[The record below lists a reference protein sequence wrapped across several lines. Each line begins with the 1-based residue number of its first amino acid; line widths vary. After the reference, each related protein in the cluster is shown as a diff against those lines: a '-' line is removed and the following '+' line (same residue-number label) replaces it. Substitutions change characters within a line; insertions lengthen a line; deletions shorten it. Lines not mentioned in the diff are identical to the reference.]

1 MNFYNLLGAY
11 FFCFIMRYS
20 LDNVKCKY
28 PEIISSGTFDE
39 IIKLLNTLNEKEDQL
54 SIINTE
60 KIKLE
65 LEVEALK
72 LIVNDFKPLVE
83 IIDIKDSLD
92 TKKDT
97 DQFDPKRPLPF
108 GIISQGDGNTRIG

>member
-11 FFCFIMRYS
+11 FFVLIMKYS

-39 IIKLLNTLNEKEDQL
+39 IIKLLNTLNEKEEQL
-54 SIINTE
+54 GLLNSE

-72 LIVNDFKPLVE
+72 ATVGDFKPLIE
-83 IIDIKDSLD
+83 IIAP
-92 TKKDT
+92 KDT
-97 DQFDPKRPLPF
+97 VKKKIEEYSSKKPLTF
-108 GIISQGDGNTRIG
+108 GIISPGEGNTRIG

>member
-11 FFCFIMRYS
+11 FFYFIMEYT

-28 PEIISSGTFDE
+28 PKIVSSGTFDE
-39 IIKLLNTLNEKEDQL
+39 IIKLLNTLNEKEQQL
-54 SIINTE
+54 RVINTE

-72 LIVNDFKPLVE
+72 VVVNDFKPLIE
-83 IIDIKDSLD
+83 IITKRDSTDIK
-92 TKKDT
+92 KDKEEFSS
-97 DQFDPKRPLPF
+97 QKPLTF
-108 GIISQGDGNTRIG
+108 GIISSGEGNTRIG